1 MIVPIAL
8 PAVVLGV
15 VTSTMLAA
23 VMHLTRGNT
32 LRDLGVIWVAVSAG
46 FWLSALAAAWLRAPL
61 YTVGQLQL
69 IAGLAGGLVG
79 ALVVTRK

>member
-1 MIVPIAL
+1 MIVPTVL

-15 VTSTMLAA
+15 VSSTMLAA
-23 VMHLTRGNT
+23 VMHLTRGST
-32 LRDLGVIWVAVSAG
+32 LRDLTVIWIAVSAG